1 MAPGFDVDPAA
12 LNAAGGKISESV
24 SGMQG
29 LRLASLVAP
38 AADFGH
44 DGVHRALVDFCT
56 GAELAAQALARAS
69 ETASTALRDTAKSYV
84 DRDLEA
90 GDTVR
95 EAVGDAAGEGR

>member
-1 MAPGFDVDPAA
+1 MASGFDVDPAA

-24 SGMQG
+24 SGMER

-44 DGVHRALVDFCT
+44 ADVHRALVDFCT

-69 ETASTALRDTAKSYV
+69 ESASAALHDTAKSYV
-84 DRDLEA
+84 DRDQEA
-90 GDTVR
+90 GSTVR
-95 EAVGDAAGEGR
+95 KAVGDASGEAW